1 MIRLTA
7 FSILLSGALSARQF
21 VCTSELER
29 GKNIATD
36 QNCDKATE
44 LNVSWHLTLIDKG
57 QGALQA
63 MAKSL
68 ARNRIMAHYNRYVL
82 AGCLYCH
89 CIGHVHLYG

>member
-21 VCTSELER
+21 VSTSELER

-68 ARNRIMAHYNRYVL
+68 SRNRIMAHYNRYVL
-82 AGCLYCH
+82 AGYLYCH
-89 CIGHVHLYG
+89 CTGHVHLYG